1 MTSTEQTLARP
12 KGFSLTVPDHW
23 ARFDLSDAPLS
34 RARNEALKA
43 VRNPVDR
50 IQLDDLFRQ
59 ARAINKAARRRGA
72 LWGAGTAT
80 AYADALFL
88 GHVMVFGVDP
98 GADTD
103 MSVPTLTKQLSRDGS
118 DGVTLKREV
127 RPVLLPY
134 AGEAVRITGIEHVE
148 VTNDATV
155 DMLTMQ
161 TLIKVPGGV
170 TEQFLIS
177 CCSPN
182 LPLADEVYELFDAIC
197 ATFRFA

>member
-1 MTSTEQTLARP
+1 MTSTQPTLARP
-12 KGFSLTVPDHW
+12 TGFSLTVPEHW
-23 ARFDLSDAPLS
+23 ARFDLDDAPLS
-34 RARNEALKA
+34 RARSAALKA
-43 VRNPVDR
+43 VRDPVER

-80 AYADALFL
+80 AYQDTMFL
-88 GHVMVFGVDP
+88 GHVMVFGIDP

-103 MSVPTLTKQLSRDGS
+103 MSVPTLTKQLSRDAS
-118 DGVTLKREV
+118 DGVAVRREV
-127 RPVLLPY
+127 KPVMLP
-134 AGEAVRITGIEHVE
+134 AVGEAVRIVGTER
-148 VTNDATV
+148 VTVTADVTV

-161 TLIKVPGGV
+161 TLVKVPGGG
-170 TEQFLIS
+170 TDQFLIT

-182 LPLADEVYELFDAIC
+182 LPLASEVYELFDAIS